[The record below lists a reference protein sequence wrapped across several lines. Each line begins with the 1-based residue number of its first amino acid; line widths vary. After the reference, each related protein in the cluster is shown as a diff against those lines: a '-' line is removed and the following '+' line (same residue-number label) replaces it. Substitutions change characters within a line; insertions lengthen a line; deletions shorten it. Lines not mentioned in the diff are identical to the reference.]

1 MVNATPRSL
10 YPRETEPVPIVSEVG
25 WAPGPGWTGAVNL
38 SPTGIRSPD
47 RPARS
52 ESLYRP
58 SFRGPRFN
66 DGVTQK
72 LKRSLE
78 LFHCPAL
85 LKVTI
90 WKLVKFLYFGKTV
103 TKKFSILLG
112 PLKDYSKISSWLF
125 Q

>member
-1 MVNATPRSL
+1 M
-10 YPRETEPVPIVSEVG
+10 
-25 WAPGPGWTGAVNL
+25 GAVNL

-47 RPARS
+47 HPPRS

-58 SFRGPRFN
+58 SFSGPPFN
-66 DGVTQK
+66 DGVTKK
-72 LKRSLE
+72 LKHSLE
-78 LFHCPAL
+78 LLHCPAF
-85 LKVTI
+85 LKVMI

-103 TKKFSILLG
+103 TNKFSILLG